1 MSDEIVTKNKVVYIR
16 YTVLDDSGMVRGQQD
31 MPIGYVHGAHSGL
44 FEEIEQ
50 SLDGHRVG
58 DKVESFLS
66 PDAFGERDPDLVIEE
81 DIDNV
86 PPQIRHI
93 GAEAELQNDSGDVL
107 TFRVTSIDGGKIT
120 LDGNH
125 ALAGRSAK
133 CVAEVLSVREASP
146 DEIQSGFPAEQG
158 VPQLH

>member
-1 MSDEIVTKNKVVYIR
+1 MSEDIVTRHKVVYIR
-16 YTVLDDSGMVRGQQD
+16 YTVLDDSGLVRGQQD
-31 MPIGYVHGAHSGL
+31 MPIGYVHGARSGL

-50 SLDGHRVG
+50 SLDGHKVG

-86 PPQIRHI
+86 PPQIRYV

-107 TFRVTSIDGGKIT
+107 VFRVISVGDGKIT

-125 ALAGRSAK
+125 VLAGRSAK
-133 CVAEVLSVREASP
+133 CVAEILSVREATS
-146 DEIQSGFPAEQG
+146 DEIKSGFPAEQG
-158 VPQLH
+158 TPQLH